1 MTEIDV
7 TQSPVSVRDRN
18 LLMQKVQELGTT
30 EHEEIFKILKTRDVE
45 YSINNN
51 GVFVNLS
58 NISDDV
64 FHMLNNFV
72 TFCLD
77 NKANLDE
84 YDKAIIDRK
93 FQANSSSDIPHDEVS
108 ASKKDK
114 EKGFTNYSV
123 FNHHVSAKV
132 IRCDNSKFNQAKKK
146 YAKKRSLVET
156 TKASGSEALGNEL
169 NQEPFLIP

>member
-1 MTEIDV
+1 
-7 TQSPVSVRDRN
+7 
-18 LLMQKVQELGTT
+18 MQKVQELGTT

-93 FQANSSSDIPHDEVS
+93 FQANSSSDIPRDDEGSV
-108 ASKKDK
+108 SKKDK
-114 EKGFTNYSV
+114 EKGFSSYSA
-123 FNHHVSAKV
+123 FNHHTSAKV
-132 IRCDNSKFNQAKKK
+132 IRCDNSKFNQSQKK
-146 YAKKRSLVET
+146 YAKKRSIVET
-156 TKASGSEALGNEL
+156 TKALGSETLGNEL
-169 NQEPFLIP
+169 SQEDFLIH